1 MAHESAFPAARP
13 AAVPAPHI
21 TQMPP
26 QAAEPDVWDRVTAM
40 DEFKLLLVAKAEF
53 VIPAVITFVVFYF
66 LLPISV
72 GYFPQFM
79 DKRVGPVNLAY
90 LFALSQFF
98 VAWLIAGLYV
108 RGARKFDDFGSR
120 IMDHL
125 NGGKG
130 GK

>member
-1 MAHESAFPAARP
+1 MPQDVSATAKS
-13 AAVPAPHI
+13 PAPANV
-21 TQMPP
+21 QP
-26 QAAEPDVWDRVTAM
+26 ADDVWEHVAGM
-40 DEFKLLLVAKAEF
+40 DEFKLLLIAKSEF
-53 VIPAVITFVVFYF
+53 VIPAVIVFVVYYF

-108 RGARKFDDFGSR
+108 RGARRFDDFGKR
-120 IMDHL
+120 IMEHL
-125 NGGKG
+125 DKREAERLKG
-130 GK
+130 GN